1 MSTETEAKKRDNAAI
16 EKKNESLWNAM
27 KRHDPQAK
35 PVIGT
40 SGEGSWFTDLEGNRF
55 FDGVSGLWCLNLG
68 HGQEEIVEAAASQMR
83 AEEHTSELQSRGHLV
98 CRLLLEKKKP
108 EER

>member
-1 MSTETEAKKRDNAAI
+1 MSIETEAKKRDNAAI

-27 KRHDPQAK
+27 QRHDPQAK

-68 HGQEEIVEAAASQMR
+68 HGRS
-83 AEEHTSELQSRGHLV
+83 
-98 CRLLLEKKKP
+98 
-108 EER
+108 EERRVGKEWRYKYGQQHQREKDGRQHTE